1 MMLYE
6 KLFKTVV
13 FINIHAHFCLFDF
26 PSECNCLG
34 IQNKFVGL
42 SVGVSRSSAIL
53 HCCACPTLPLFMLKS
68 SAVYLRYM

>member
-13 FINIHAHFCLFDF
+13 LLIYMYIVVFSF

-34 IQNKFVGL
+34 IQNNFIWL
-42 SVGVSRSSAIL
+42 SAGVSRSFAIL
-53 HCCACPTLPLFMLKS
+53 RLLRMSNFACFYAQK
-68 SAVYLRYM
+68 